1 MKLLPTKPLRLPRLR
16 TYVPAPSDPKIFW
29 FNSERDDIVHEV
41 VRRIMERY
49 DGDEDIELILNDAA
63 YNEIRRH
70 EARTDEG
77 AKNRLEY
84 WRGIVRRLSRMS
96 SEGKHETLRECASK
110 MAFDVAG
117 NFDPRVYKLA
127 TKAVP
132 SLLTAVMNPSSIV
145 RSMLDSGAK
154 LDELVSAQG
163 PIEKLRHLQRKGTTV
178 LVPTHVS
185 NLDSIAVAWALLRE
199 GLSPVVYGAGKN
211 LFSNPIISFFMHNL
225 GAYRVDRRI
234 KAGLYKDVLKSYSS
248 VMIERGYHS
257 LFFPG
262 GTRSRS
268 GAIERRLKLGLAG
281 TGVEAFSRNQVKG
294 VRRPVYFVPA
304 TINYALVLEAET
316 LIDDH
321 LKESGRHRYI
331 IEDDEFSRVE
341 RWISFFSRFRALESA
356 CVIRF
361 GEPMDP
367 FGNPI
372 DEAGNSIAPNGRTI
386 DAGSYVMR
394 RGQPVVDHARDA
406 AYTRDLGESIAAT
419 YQAETVVMPTQL
431 VAHVIFRRLVRAT
444 PGLDL
449 FARLRHRGDIA
460 IPADEL
466 AAEIGS
472 ARDSLLELERRGRVH
487 VDAMLR
493 REAPDRVLER
503 SLATWDG
510 YHLRPIARVVSGSV
524 IAEDPN
530 LLLYYGNRLR
540 GFAVDLA
547 EGGAGPGEADR
558 VAARD
563 IESME
568 IRG

>member
-1 MKLLPTKPLRLPRLR
+1 MKLLPSRPLRLPRLR
-16 TYVPAPSDPKIFW
+16 TYVPDPADPKIFW

-49 DGDEDIELILNDAA
+49 QSDEDVELILNDAA

-70 EARTDEG
+70 EVRTDEG
-77 AKNRLEY
+77 ARGRLDY
-84 WRGIVRRLSRMS
+84 WRSIVRRLSRMS
-96 SEGKHETLRECASK
+96 SEGKHETLRECATK

-117 NFDPRVYKLA
+117 NFDPRVYKFA
-127 TKAVP
+127 AKAVP
-132 SLLTAVMNPSSIV
+132 GLLTAVMNPSN
-145 RSMLDSGAK
+145 MLRNMLEGPSR

-163 PIEKLRHLQRKGTTV
+163 PLDKLRALQRKGTLV
-178 LVPTHVS
+178 LVPTHCS
-185 NLDSIAVAWALLRE
+185 NLDSLAIAWVLLRE

-234 KAGLYKDVLKSYSS
+234 KAALYKDVLKGYSS

-281 TGVEAFSRNQVKG
+281 TGVEAFARNHARGIK
-294 VRRPVYFVPA
+294 RPVYFVPA

-321 LKESGRHRYI
+321 LKEAGRHRYI
-331 IEDDEFSRVE
+331 IEDDEFSRIE
-341 RWISFFSRFRALESA
+341 RWVSFFSRFRALESA

-367 FGNPI
+367 FCNRI
-372 DEAGNSIAPNGRTI
+372 DDDGNSLAPGGRVI
-386 DAGSYVMR
+386 DPATYVMR
-394 RGQPVVDHARDA
+394 RGQPVVDPARDA
-406 AYTRDLGESIAAT
+406 AYTRDLGHAIAAD
-419 YQAETVVMPTQL
+419 YSSETVIMPTQL
-431 VAHVIFRRLVRAT
+431 TAHVIFRRLVRAT
-444 PGLDL
+444 AGLDL

-460 IPADEL
+460 VPIDEL
-466 AAEIGS
+466 AAEIGHS
-472 ARDSLLELERRGRVH
+472 RDRLLEVEQRGGVH
-487 VDAMLR
+487 VDALLR
-493 REAPDRVLER
+493 RETPERILER
-503 SLATWDG
+503 CLATWDG
-510 YHLRPIARVVSGSV
+510 YHLRPVARVVSGSV

-530 LLLYYGNRLR
+530 LLLYYGNRMR
-540 GFAVDLA
+540 GFATEV
-547 EGGAGPGEADR
+547 AGDTPADR
-558 VAARD
+558 AAARD
-563 IESME
+563 IASME
-568 IRG
+568 LRA

>member
-1 MKLLPTKPLRLPRLR
+1 MIKLLPTKPLRLPRLR

-29 FNSERDDIVHEV
+29 FNSERDDIVNEV

-49 DGDEDIELILNDAA
+49 QTDEDIELCLNDAA

-96 SEGKHETLRECASK
+96 SEGRHETLRECATK
-110 MAFDVAG
+110 MAYDVAG
-117 NFDPRVYKLA
+117 NFDPRVYKFA
-127 TKAVP
+127 SKAVP
-132 SLLTAVMNPSSIV
+132 SLLTAVMNPSSV
-145 RSMLDSGAK
+145 MKSLFDSGAK

-163 PIEKLRHLQRKGTTV
+163 PIDKLRALQRKGTMV
-178 LVPTHVS
+178 LTPTHSS
-185 NLDSIAVAWALLRE
+185 NLDSIAVAWVLLRE
-199 GLSPVVYGAGKN
+199 NLSPVVYGAGKN
-211 LFSNPIISFFMHNL
+211 LFSNPLVSFFMHNL

-234 KAGLYKDVLKSYSS
+234 KATLYKDVLKSYSS

-281 TGVEAFSRNQVKG
+281 SGVEAFSRNFSRG
-294 VRRPVYFVPA
+294 IRRPVWFVPA

-321 LKESGRHRYI
+321 LKEAGRHRYI

-341 RWISFFSRFRALESA
+341 RWVSFFSRFRALESA
-356 CVIRF
+356 CIIRF
-361 GEPMDP
+361 GEPVDP
-367 FGNPI
+367 FGNRV
-372 DEAGNSIAPNGRTI
+372 DEDGHSLSPDGRVV
-386 DAGSYVMR
+386 DAASYVTR

-406 AYTRDLGESIAAT
+406 AYTRELGEIIAND
-419 YQAETVVMPTQL
+419 YERETVVMPTQL
-431 VAHVIFRRLVRAT
+431 LAHVIFRRMVRAT

-449 FARLRHRGDIA
+449 FSRLRHRGDIA
-460 IPADEL
+460 IPAAEL
-466 AAEIGS
+466 ATELGDC
-472 ARDSLLELERRGRVH
+472 RDRLLELERQGRVH
-487 VDAMLR
+487 VDALLR
-493 REAPDRVLER
+493 REHPERVLER
-503 SLATWDG
+503 CLATWDG
-510 YHLRPIARVVSGSV
+510 YHLRPVARPSSGS
-524 IAEDPN
+524 ILAEDPN
-530 LLLYYGNRLR
+530 LLLYYSNRVR
-540 GFAVDLA
+540 PFALDIA
-547 EGGAGPGEADR
+547 GGVEADR

-563 IESME
+563 ISVME
-568 IRG
+568 VRA

>member
-16 TYVPAPSDPKIFW
+16 TYVPAPTDPKIFW
-29 FNSERDDIVHEV
+29 FNSERDDIVNDV
-41 VRRIMERY
+41 VRRILERY
-49 DGDEDIELILNDAA
+49 QSDEDIELCLNDAA

-96 SEGKHETLRECASK
+96 SEGRQETLRECATK
-110 MAFDVAG
+110 MAYDVAG
-117 NFDPRVYKLA
+117 NFDPRVYKFA
-127 TKAVP
+127 AKAVP
-132 SLLTAVMNPSSIV
+132 GLLTAVMNPSSV
-145 RSMLDSGAK
+145 MRSLLDSGAR
-154 LDELVSAQG
+154 LDELVAAQG
-163 PIEKLRHLQRKGTTV
+163 PIEKLRNLQRKGTIV
-178 LVPTHVS
+178 LAPTHCS
-185 NLDSIAVAWALLRE
+185 NLDSIAIAWVLLRE

-234 KAGLYKDVLKSYSS
+234 KATLYKDVLKSYSS

-281 TGVEAFSRNQVKG
+281 SGIDAFSRNHSRGIK
-294 VRRPVYFVPA
+294 RPVYFVPA

-321 LKESGRHRYI
+321 LKEAGRHRYI

-367 FGNPI
+367 FGNRVD
-372 DEAGNSIAPNGRTI
+372 DEGRSLAPDGRTI
-386 DAGSYVMR
+386 DPMTYVTR
-394 RGQPVVDHARDA
+394 RGQAVVDHARDA
-406 AYTRDLGESIAAT
+406 AYTRELGESIAHS
-419 YQAETVVMPTQL
+419 YGVETVAMPTQL
-431 VAHVIFRRLVRAT
+431 LAHVIFRRMVRAT

-460 IPADEL
+460 IPVEEL
-466 AAEIGS
+466 AADLGNT
-472 ARDSLLELERRGRVH
+472 RDALLGLEQRGRIH
-487 VDAMLR
+487 VDALLR
-493 REAPDRVLER
+493 RESPMRILER
-503 SLATWDG
+503 CLATWDG
-510 YHLRPIARVVSGSV
+510 YHLRPVAKIVSGSV
-524 IAEDPN
+524 LAEDPN
-530 LLLYYGNRLR
+530 LLLYYANRLR
-540 GFAVDLA
+540 GFAVELS
-547 EGGAGPGEADR
+547 GANEADR
-558 VAARD
+558 AAARD
-563 IESME
+563 IEVME
-568 IRG
+568 LRT